1 MIYLKML
8 VHCVFQIYFKNR
20 YKRTIV
26 QLFEHDFASTE
37 VLKLV
42 QIILENSSSFTK
54 IGVV

>member
-1 MIYLKML
+1 MIYFKML
-8 VHCVFQIYFKNR
+8 VHYVFQIYFKNR

-37 VLKLV
+37 VLKVV